1 MGRGGTSAVVARR
14 LAVSGAT
21 ASCNWRWPGLCGHP
35 FPANKAIGAS
45 VEPVLNS
52 TIILTL
58 TDSDYKS
65 PAVTKLTHHQHSFN
79 AKDKSIQ
86 ARAMHVL
93 IRSSFRFLDIGVYRG
108 ATTSLIVCGDA
119 TNRYCDVMNW
129 CFVSGLY
136 CSIRLLCYN
145 GILRFA
151 KRNISCSKFWFRSV
165 FWAIFGRVSIYMV
178 RLVLGARHVLFESI
192 LQRGVGNL
200 TSVNME
206 VQELPESSLPPYP

>member
-1 MGRGGTSAVVARR
+1 MVARR

-21 ASCNWRWPGLCGHP
+21 ASCRWPGLCGHP
-35 FPANKAIGAS
+35 FPANKAIVAS
-45 VEPVLNS
+45 VERVIKS
-52 TIILTL
+52 VISLTL

-119 TNRYCDVMNW
+119 TNRYYDVMN
-129 CFVSGLY
+129 
-136 CSIRLLCYN
+136 
-145 GILRFA
+145 
-151 KRNISCSKFWFRSV
+151 
-165 FWAIFGRVSIYMV
+165 
-178 RLVLGARHVLFESI
+178 
-192 LQRGVGNL
+192 
-200 TSVNME
+200 
-206 VQELPESSLPPYP
+206 